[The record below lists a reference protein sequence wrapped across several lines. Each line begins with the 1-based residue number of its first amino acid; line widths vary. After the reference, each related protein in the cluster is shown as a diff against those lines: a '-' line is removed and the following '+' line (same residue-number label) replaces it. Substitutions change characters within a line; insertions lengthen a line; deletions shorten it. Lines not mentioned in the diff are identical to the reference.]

1 MIRKLYPLPVLV
13 AILIALSLVQ
23 HIEAA
28 QERVIEAF
36 DYLDNGTAQRVWI
49 NGEGTPAVKAV
60 VHENRRGVRISTP
73 SSKELK
79 RTVHDLDLNQLGLWK
94 RSPINLSRYGYFTLD
109 LFVENPDA
117 LDSLTLYFR
126 SKSGWYGASLPLE
139 QNGWQRLV
147 FNKAGFRPEG
157 APSWGA
163 ITGIRLSVWPT
174 TTVKSSVIVDQLAA
188 LSHHT
193 VIMMPTGTKG
203 ASTGDIQAVRT
214 AARVL
219 TKMLKEVG
227 ISADTLDDTVIS
239 TDTLKERRLV
249 ILPSNP
255 KIPDT
260 VADTLRRFV
269 EGGGKLFVTYNL
281 AEDIADLLHLRPTD
295 WVRQDFASIQLHA
308 PELVGLPKSVKQA
321 SWNITVAEPTD
332 NRTRAVGY
340 WHDVNESRTKYPALF
355 LGDNGAFLSHI
366 VLSDDWR
373 AKRQLFAALFG
384 HLDSDYWADIAAKS
398 LDNMGSVG
406 HLKNF
411 EATAEFIK
419 KAKSRRALKGL
430 KDAEK
435 LMFQAQTQYRRKN
448 FAVAANTA
456 TKARSALSEAYLW
469 AHSSPK
475 RQGRAVWNHSGTGAY
490 PGDWDRSARE
500 LAKAGFNMIIPNMLW
515 GGLAHY
521 PSNVLPRSEI
531 FDQYGDQ
538 VAQCVKAAHR
548 HGLEVHVWKVN
559 WNLHGAP
566 DTFVAKMREAGRTQ
580 VSRTGKP
587 INWLCPSHPENVKLE
602 LNSLLEIAQNY
613 DVDGIHFDYIRY
625 PGPEACYCENCRTRF
640 TLATRKKTENWPDD
654 VLKAGALKETYL
666 DWRVEQISRL
676 VRLAHKRLRTLRP
689 DLKLSAAVFSDYPPC
704 VKHVGQ
710 DWVAWAEAG
719 YIDFLCP
726 MIYTDDDSRFAH
738 LVKRQLELSQKRIP
752 IYPGIGATTSR
763 VALTPDRVVGQIHI
777 ARQAGGAGFAI
788 FDYSSD
794 TAGEIIPAI
803 GASAT
808 STRARPVHN

>member
-1 MIRKLYPLPVLV
+1 MMKKLYPLPFLV
-13 AILIALSLVQ
+13 AMLIALSLAV

-36 DYLDNGTAQRVWI
+36 DYPSNATAQRLWI
-49 NGEGTPAVKAV
+49 NGEGTPAVEAV
-60 VHENRRGVRISTP
+60 VHEDRRGLRISTL
-73 SSKELK
+73 SSKEFQ
-79 RTVHDLDLNQLGLWK
+79 RTVHDLDLNQVSLWK
-94 RSPINLSRYGYFTLD
+94 HSPTNLSRYGYFTLD

-126 SKSGWYGASLPLE
+126 STNGWYGASLPLE
-139 QNGWQRLV
+139 QSGWQRLV
-147 FNKAGFRPEG
+147 FNKASFRPEG
-157 APSWGA
+157 EPSWGTIA
-163 ITGIRLSVWPT
+163 GIRLSVWPT

-188 LSHHT
+188 LSHQT
-193 VIMMPTGTKG
+193 VIILPTNT
-203 ASTGDIQAVRT
+203 ARDIQVVRT
-214 AARVL
+214 AAKVL
-219 TKMLKEVG
+219 TKMLKEIG
-227 ISADTLDDTVIS
+227 IPADTLEDAVIS
-239 TDTLKERRLV
+239 TDTLKGRRLV

-255 KIPDT
+255 QIPDN
-260 VADTLRRFV
+260 VAATLRRFV
-269 EGGGKLFVTYNL
+269 EAGGKLFVTYNL
-281 AEDIADLLHLRPTD
+281 AENIADLLHLRPTD

-308 PELVGLPKSVKQA
+308 PGIVGLPQSVRQA

-332 NRTRAVGY
+332 NRTRAIGY
-340 WHDVNESRTKYPALF
+340 WHDVNESPTEYPALF
-355 LGDNGAFLSHI
+355 LGVNGAFLSHI

-373 AKRQLFAALFG
+373 TKQQLFAALFG
-384 HLDSDYWADIAAKS
+384 HLDSDFWADMAAKS

-411 EATAEFIK
+411 EAATEFIK
-419 KAKSRRALKGL
+419 KAEDSRALKVL
-430 KDAEK
+430 RNAEK
-435 LMFQAQTQYRRKN
+435 LIFQAQTQYRRKN
-448 FAVAANTA
+448 FAAASNTA
-456 TKARSALSEAYLW
+456 TKARSALCQAYLL

-475 RQGRAVWNHSGTGAY
+475 REGRAVWNHSGTGVY

-500 LAKAGFNMIIPNMLW
+500 LAEAGFNMIIPNMLW

-521 PSNVLPRSEI
+521 PSDVLPRSET

-538 VAQCVKAAHR
+538 VAQCVKAAHQY
-548 HGLEVHVWKVN
+548 GLEVHVWKVN

-566 DTFVAKMREAGRTQ
+566 DTFIAKMRESGRTQ
-580 VSRTGKP
+580 VSRTGEP

-613 DVDGIHFDYIRY
+613 DVDGIHLDYIRY
-625 PGPEACYCENCRTRF
+625 PGPEACYCNNCRTRF
-640 TLATRKKTENWPDD
+640 TLATRRKTENWPDD
-654 VLKAGALKETYL
+654 VLKAGPLKNVYVN
-666 DWRVEQISRL
+666 WRVEQITRL

-689 DLKLSAAVFSDYPPC
+689 DLKLSAAVFSDYPSC

-719 YIDFLCP
+719 YVDFLCP
-726 MIYTDDDSRFAH
+726 MIYTDDDIRFAH
-738 LVKRQLELSQKRIP
+738 LVKRHLELSQKRIP

-763 VALTPDRVVGQIHI
+763 AGLTPDRVVGQIHI
-777 ARQAGGAGFAI
+777 ARQHGGAGFTI

-803 GASAT
+803 GASAA
-808 STRARPVHN
+808 STHTEPVHD

>member
-1 MIRKLYPLPVLV
+1 MKKLYPLYLLV
-13 AILIALSLVQ
+13 PMLLSLAV

-28 QERVIEAF
+28 QERLIEAF
-36 DYLDNGTAQRVWI
+36 DYPDNETAQHFWI
-49 NGEGTPAVKAV
+49 NSEETPAVKAV
-60 VHENRRGVRISTP
+60 AHENRRGLRISTP
-73 SSKELK
+73 FSKGLM
-79 RTVHDLDLNQLGLWK
+79 RTVHDLDLNQVRL
-94 RSPINLSRYGYFTLD
+94 SEPASTNLSRYGYFTLD

-117 LDSLTLYFR
+117 LASFTLYFR
-126 SKSGWYGASLPLE
+126 SANGWYGASLPLE
-139 QNGWQRLV
+139 QSGWQRLV
-147 FNKAGFRPEG
+147 FSKASFRPEG
-157 APSWGA
+157 EPNWKT
-163 ITGIRLSVWPT
+163 ITGIRLAVWPAT
-174 TTVKSSVIVDQLAA
+174 PVDSFVIVDRLAA
-188 LSHHT
+188 LSHQT
-193 VIMMPTGTKG
+193 VIIMPTSTEG
-203 ASTGDIQAVRT
+203 ASTGDIQAVQT

-219 TKMLKEVG
+219 TKMLEEVG
-227 ISADTLDDTVIS
+227 ISADTLDDAVIS
-239 TDTLKERRLV
+239 TDTLKGRRLV

-255 KIPDT
+255 QLPDT
-260 VADTLRRFV
+260 VATALRRFV
-269 EGGGKLFVTYNL
+269 AGGGKLFATYNL
-281 AEDIADLLHLRPTD
+281 GERIADLLHLRTTD
-295 WVRQDFASIQLHA
+295 WVRQDLASIQLHA
-308 PELVGLPKSVKQA
+308 PQVRGLPKSVKQA

-332 NRTRAVGY
+332 NRTSDIGY
-340 WHDVNESRTKYPALF
+340 WHDVDGARTEYPALF
-355 LGDNGAFLSHI
+355 LGDNGVFLSHI

-384 HLDSDYWADIAAKS
+384 HLNSDFWADIASKS
-398 LDNMGSVG
+398 LENMGSVG

-411 EATAEFIK
+411 ERTAAFIK
-419 KAKSRRALKGL
+419 ESKERGALKGL

-435 LMFQAQTQYRRKN
+435 LMFQAQTQYRQKN
-448 FAVAANTA
+448 FATAADTA
-456 TKARSALSEAYLW
+456 TKVRSILSQAYLL
-469 AHSSPK
+469 AHSSPN

-500 LAKAGFNMIIPNMLW
+500 LAAAGFNMIMPNMLW

-531 FDQYGDQ
+531 FEQYGDQ
-538 VAQCVKAAHR
+538 VAQCVAAAHQ

-566 DTFVAKMREAGRTQ
+566 DTFVAKMRESGRTQ

-602 LNSLLEIAQNY
+602 LKSLLELAQNY
-613 DVDGIHFDYIRY
+613 AVDGIHLDYIRY

-640 TLATRKKTENWPDD
+640 TLATRRKIENWPDD
-654 VLKAGALKETYL
+654 VLKAGALKEAYL
-666 DWRVEQISRL
+666 DWRVEQITRL

-726 MIYTDDDSRFAH
+726 MIYTDDDNRFAH
-738 LVKRQLELSQKRIP
+738 LVKRQLELTRNRIP

-763 VALTPDRVVGQIHI
+763 VELTPDRVVGQIYI

-794 TAGEIIPAI
+794 TAGELIPAI

-808 STRARPVHN
+808 ATRARPVHN